1 MQAVVGLILMVAGA
15 LGAISPYSAW
25 YLSTG
30 WKFKD
35 TEPSEAA
42 LLMNRLGGIAGV
54 IVGLVVL
61 VSSCSAAGGEK
72 AVVEQFRNSLLAGEV
87 RDIKVGFVE
96 ARSLSKEDLD
106 RADRAVELMANSP
119 MSAFDPGNA
128 YGSSGAATIYYEDGT
143 TDELVLFGPSGGIE
157 LHPSSG
163 KAYRFDST
171 ELESL
176 FRSRMDGT

>member
-1 MQAVVGLILMVAGA
+1 MQAVVGLILMAAGA

-35 TEPSEAA
+35 AEPSEAA

-61 VSSCSAAGGEK
+61 VSSCSMAGGEK
-72 AVVEQFRNSLLAGEV
+72 AFIEQFQNSLLAGEV

-106 RADRAVELMANSP
+106 RAVELMASSP
-119 MSAFDPGNA
+119 MSAFDPGNS

-143 TDELVLFGPSGGIE
+143 TDELVLFGPSRGIE

-176 FRSRMDGT
+176 FRSRMDGS

>member
-1 MQAVVGLILMVAGA
+1 MQAVVGLLLMAAGA

-35 TEPSEAA
+35 AEPSEAA

-61 VSSCSAAGGEK
+61 VSSCSMAGGER
-72 AVVEQFRNSLLAGEV
+72 AVAKQFQNRLLAGEV
-87 RDIKVGFVE
+87 RDIKVGFGE

-106 RADRAVELMANSP
+106 QAVELMASSP

-128 YGSSGAATIYYEDGT
+128 YGASGKATIYYEDGT
-143 TDELVLFGPSGGIE
+143 TDELVFSPTGGIE